1 MTAEWC
7 YVGDIMVRTQIQLTE
22 AQHRELTRYSR
33 RLGISLS
40 EAIRRCVNAQLEH
53 DRIAPAREERVRA
66 ALAVCGKYRDSHGE
80 TRVALEHDRF
90 LEDAYSRS

>member
-1 MTAEWC
+1 
-7 YVGDIMVRTQIQLTE
+7 MVRTQIQLTE

-53 DRIAPAREERVRA
+53 DRTAPGREECVRA
-66 ALAVCGKYRDSHGE
+66 ALAVCGKYRDAGGE
-80 TRVALEHDRF
+80 TRVALEHDRY
-90 LEDAYSRS
+90 LDDAYRRS